1 MKERDLYAAGQL
13 YDAKNVFG
21 DWYDIDDLKYN
32 SLIRK
37 LILFCIFF

>member
-21 DWYDIDDLKYN
+21 DWYDIDDLEYN
-32 SLIRK
+32 SFDSK
-37 LILFCIFF
+37 VNTILYIF